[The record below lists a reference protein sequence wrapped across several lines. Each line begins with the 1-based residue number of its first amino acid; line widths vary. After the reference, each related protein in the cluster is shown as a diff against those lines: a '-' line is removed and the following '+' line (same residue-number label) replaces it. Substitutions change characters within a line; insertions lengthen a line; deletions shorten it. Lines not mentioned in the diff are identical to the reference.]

1 MVDVVMAPCS
11 PVECRTAVV
20 IDVLR
25 ATSTIVTAL
34 SNGASGVI
42 PVKTIEEALKKRKE
56 GVLICGERNA
66 QKPKGFDLG
75 NSPLEYRKE
84 KISGKTIVLTTTN
97 GTQVIEKIRSEE
109 IIAASFLNLS
119 AVVEYLK
126 SKEDILLVC
135 AGTNGRFS
143 LEDFLLAGAIVK
155 RLKRND
161 LGDGAHAAE
170 RYFESVENTR
180 EEIKKHSSHA
190 KRLISLGFE
199 NDVEFCTT
207 EDRFK
212 TIPALVNGVFILKE
226 FP

>member
-1 MVDVVMAPCS
+1 MVEVVMAPCS
-11 PVECRTAVV
+11 PVECETAVV

-42 PVKTIEEALKKRKE
+42 PVKTIEEALEKRKE

-66 QKPKGFDLG
+66 QRPEGFDLG

-109 IIAASFLNLS
+109 TVAASFLNLS

-126 SKEDILLVC
+126 NKESIVLVC

-155 RLKRND
+155 RLKRDD
-161 LGDGAHAAE
+161 LEDGAQVAK
-170 RYFESVENTR
+170 RYFESVKNKK
-180 EEIKKHSSHA
+180 EEVKRHSSHA

-199 NDVEFCTT
+199 DDVEFCTT
-207 EDRFK
+207 EDLFK
-212 TIPALVNGVFILKE
+212 TVPVLVNGVFIPKE
-226 FP
+226 SL

>member
-1 MVDVVMAPCS
+1 MVDVVMVPCS
-11 PVECRTAVV
+11 PVECKTAVV

-42 PVKTIEEALKKRKE
+42 PVKTIEEALERRKE

-66 QKPKGFDLG
+66 QRPEGFDLG

-109 IIAASFLNLS
+109 TVAASFLNLS

-126 SKEDILLVC
+126 SKEDIVLVC

-155 RLKRND
+155 KLKRSD
-161 LGDGAHAAE
+161 LGDGAHGAK

-180 EEIKKHSSHA
+180 EEIKRHSSHA
-190 KRLISLGFE
+190 KKLISLGFGK
-199 NDVEFCTT
+199 DVEFCTT
-207 EDRFK
+207 EDLFK
-212 TIPALVNGVFILKE
+212 TVPVLMNGAFIPREVL
-226 FP
+226 